1 MIKVTRINKKDVFWI
16 NEEKIESIEETPDTM
31 ITFDNGKKI
40 SVAESAQDILEMI
53 DARKCD
59 LSVRV
64 QRSLEAEMGRTSR

>member
-40 SVAESAQDILEMI
+40 TVAESAQDVLDMI
-53 DARKCD
+53 DERKCD

-64 QRSLEAEMGRTSR
+64 QKSRDAEMGSMSR